1 MLSRCTV
8 NWLGSLLSFFAR
20 TDLLLVHPLV
30 LLVVLVVL
38 VVSATTLVSIG
49 CIGTRSVDPS
59 MSMTVATSTVKAVEL
74 DEAPAAAEAVDLCCA
89 ASFSITVRAKI
100 VGTAVSNNTHL
111 CCKSYPTES
120 FTDEEGSKQSASK

>member
-8 NWLGSLLSFFAR
+8 HWLGSLLSFFAR
-20 TDLLLVHPLV
+20 TDLLLVRPLV

-49 CIGTRSVDPS
+49 CIGTRSVDSS

-74 DEAPAAAEAVDLCCA
+74 DEAPAAAVDLCCA
-89 ASFSITVRAKI
+89 ASFSVTVRAKI
-100 VGTAVSNNTHL
+100 VGTAVSNNTRL